1 MPHQRLLRQ
10 LAKFGIG
17 GNVLQWI
24 GDYLHERTQRVRIN
38 GSYSNTAPV
47 LSGVPQ
53 GSVLGPALFLIFVA
67 DVTHIIQNFISL
79 YADDSKLF
87 SYILESDTEQL
98 QHTQESLQEDINQLC
113 LWSDKM
119 QMSFNTKKCHVL
131 HLGHRN
137 THYDYSLP
145 KMSNIKKTS
154 SSISYTYMFHQLEK
168 VHDEK
173 DLGVTVDDN
182 LNFKLHIS
190 QKISKAN
197 SMLFLIK
204 NYFQFLDAEMF
215 SLLYK
220 SLVRPHL
227 EYASPVW
234 SPTTKEDIKRIES
247 VQRRATKLVPQLSQL
262 SYTERLVAL
271 KLPTLEYRRTRQDL
285 ILLFNYIQ
293 QDIILDPSTN
303 CKVCRNNSSMLTPIT
318 SGTRGLP

>member
-1 MPHQRLLRQ
+1 MVGSLSHGLPVDIIYLDYEKAFDKVPHQRLLRQ
-10 LAKFGIG
+10 LAKFGIR

-38 GSYSNTAPV
+38 GSFSNTAPV

-87 SYILESDTEQL
+87 SYILESDSD
-98 QHTQESLQEDINQLC
+98 QHTQQSLQEDINNLSH
-113 LWSDKM
+113 WSDQM
-119 QMSFNTKKCHVL
+119 QMSFNVKKCHTL

-137 THYDYSLP
+137 TFYDYSLP
-145 KMSNIKKTS
+145 KMTNIKKS
-154 SSISYTYMFHQLEK
+154 NSGISYDYTFHPLEK
-168 VHDEK
+168 VNNEK
-173 DLGVTVDDN
+173 DLGVTIDDK

-204 NYFQFLDAEMF
+204 NYFQFLDADMF
-215 SLLYK
+215 QLLYK

-247 VQRRATKLVPQLSQL
+247 V
-262 SYTERLVAL
+262 
-271 KLPTLEYRRTRQDL
+271 
-285 ILLFNYIQ
+285 
-293 QDIILDPSTN
+293 
-303 CKVCRNNSSMLTPIT
+303 
-318 SGTRGLP
+318 